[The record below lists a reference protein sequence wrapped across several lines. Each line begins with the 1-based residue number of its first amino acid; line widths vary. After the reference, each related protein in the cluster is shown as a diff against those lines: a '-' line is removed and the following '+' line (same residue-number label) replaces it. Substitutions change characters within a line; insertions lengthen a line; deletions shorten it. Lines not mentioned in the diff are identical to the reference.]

1 MWAAIFRFCVGAGL
15 LGLLSISGDFL
26 ARLLNLP
33 IPGSILGMIALL
45 ALLFAFPHISTW
57 MTPAA
62 DALLRWLGALIV
74 PAAAGIVL
82 YGALFRDHALALGL
96 VLVVTTL
103 ATGVCIAVI
112 YRAAR

>member
-1 MWAAIFRFCVGAGL
+1 MWAAIFRFSVGAVVL
-15 LGLLSISGDFL
+15 VLLSFGGSFL

-33 IPGSILGMIALL
+33 IPGSILGMITLL
-45 ALLFAFPHISTW
+45 AILFAFPAFSTW
-57 MTPAA
+57 VMPAA

-74 PAAAGIVL
+74 PAAAGIIL
-82 YGALFRDHALALGL
+82 YGDLFQAHALALGL

-112 YRAAR
+112 YRMAR